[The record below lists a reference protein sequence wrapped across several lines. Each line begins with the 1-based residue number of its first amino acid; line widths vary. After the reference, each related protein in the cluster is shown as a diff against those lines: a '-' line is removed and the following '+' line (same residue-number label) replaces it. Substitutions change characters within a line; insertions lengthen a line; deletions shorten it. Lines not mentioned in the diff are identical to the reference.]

1 MAYGDAAGNPEV
13 RAMDITEEVTEEV
26 TGEVTEEVAGEVARV
41 APVDRL
47 LQEMSGEMTRRQIQD
62 AVGIKHENHFRK
74 AYLVPALEAG
84 WLEMTTPDK
93 PRSSKQRYRLTP
105 AGAERQKQGRKNR
118 TNPAG

>member
-1 MAYGDAAGNPEV
+1 MAYGGAAGEPEV
-13 RAMDITEEVTEEV
+13 RAMDIT
-26 TGEVTEEVAGEVARV
+26 GEVTEEVARV

-47 LQEMSGEMTRRQIQD
+47 LQEMSGEMTRRQIQE

-74 AYLVPALEAG
+74 AYLVPALQAG
-84 WLEMTTPDK
+84 WIQMTTPDK